1 MNLSE
6 VLDRGSVAP
15 LVAGCLT
22 LILLAVFG
30 VLVVGAGIIA
40 GHRIQGVA
48 DFAVLYSHD
57 RAVVAGIPEVSAL
70 RRELQYF
77 LSRARSAQSLEIVVA
92 EIAAVDEVSELL
104 LCARYREVLFGID
117 SYLICKNSR
126 AKSYLVP

>member
-1 MNLSE
+1 VS
-6 VLDRGSVAP
+6 DRGSVAP
-15 LVAGCLT
+15 LVAGYLA
-22 LILLAVFG
+22 LILLAAFG
-30 VLVVGAGIIA
+30 AVAVGAGLIA

-77 LSRARSAQSLEIVVA
+77 LNWASSAQSLEIVVA
-92 EIAAVDEVSELL
+92 EIAAADEVSELR
-104 LCARYREVLFGID
+104 LCARYREVIFGLD